1 MEKIK
6 AIVSIYYTSLSTL
19 YDYPINTYSYKKS
32 RRIVMELL
40 DDNQIALV
48 KFHYPNK
55 NVNNYFI
62 KGKEIGEIEFNKL
75 EKILKLKILLK

>member
-1 MEKIK
+1 MEESK
-6 AIVSIYYTSLSTL
+6 AIISIYYTSLNTL
-19 YDYPINTYSYKKS
+19 YDYPITAYSYKKC
-32 RRIVMELL
+32 RKLIMELL

-55 NVNNYFI
+55 NVNSYFI
-62 KGKEIGEIEFNKL
+62 KGKEIGETEFNKL